1 MNAPSVQQ
9 ALEEKLRAMTQ
20 DAALRVT
27 GAGRTDAGVHALG
40 QVASFRTRARIPT
53 HGFLRGLNSLL
64 PPDIAVV
71 ACEEVPGEVDAR
83 RGARGRLYRSRIL
96 NRTARSALRHNFV
109 WPLPAPRLD
118 LARMQK
124 AAVPLVGRHDFAAF
138 RAADC
143 ERKTTTRTLW
153 RLEVTASSDEIAIE

>member
-1 MNAPSVQQ
+1 LSQRERPLAIERAARRRHDLVGRVIVRVLTAERSIKLVLEYDGTAYAGWQRQMNAPSVQQ
-9 ALEEKLRAMTQ
+9 ALEERLREMTQ

-71 ACEEVPGEVDAR
+71 ACEEVPGEFDAR
-83 RGARGRLYRSRIL
+83 RSARG
-96 NRTARSALRHNFV
+96 
-109 WPLPAPRLD
+109 
-118 LARMQK
+118 
-124 AAVPLVGRHDFAAF
+124 
-138 RAADC
+138 
-143 ERKTTTRTLW
+143 
-153 RLEVTASSDEIAIE
+153 